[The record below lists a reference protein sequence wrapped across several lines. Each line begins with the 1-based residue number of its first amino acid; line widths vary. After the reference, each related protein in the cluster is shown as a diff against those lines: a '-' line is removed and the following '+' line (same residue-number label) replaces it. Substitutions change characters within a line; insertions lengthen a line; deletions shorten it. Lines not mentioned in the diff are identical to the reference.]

1 MAPADTLR
9 HVQDDEPSGHGEAGD
24 VTDAPPQ
31 GLPTGPFSRPD
42 QGGLPAADSTPAL
55 LLSITELPFREI
67 LLLGTSQDR
76 IQAFN
81 RNRGLVASQPNG
93 LEEWLKAMGDQLP
106 EHSDILRNN
115 GRLSAH
121 EFENPISFRQSPG
134 RSIFQRR
141 APTASSSQSTDPEY
155 EPSTSNSPA
164 GGRGSNIH
172 MPGQGKK
179 LLKDAGKIG
188 GQAGSVAKG
197 LFAKGKNKLRAGT
210 GSSDKVA
217 I

>member
-24 VTDAPPQ
+24 VTDAPQP
-31 GLPTGPFSRPD
+31 GVRMGPSSRPD
-42 QGGLPAADSTPAL
+42 QGGLPAADSTPDL
-55 LLSITELPFREI
+55 LLSAKELPFREI
-67 LLLGTSQDR
+67 LSLGTSQDR

-81 RNRGLVASQPNG
+81 TNRGLVASQHTG

-121 EFENPISFRQSPG
+121 EIENSISFRELSA
-134 RSIFQRR
+134 RSKFHRL

-155 EPSTSNSPA
+155 EPSTSNSPSGA
-164 GGRGSNIH
+164 RGSNIH

-179 LLKDAGKIG
+179 LLKDAGKIS

-197 LFAKGKNKLRAGT
+197 LFVKGKNKLRAGT

-217 I
+217 M